1 MSLILWLPLNGTLDN
16 NGLLSP
22 NYHMQTKLKYS
33 DNGKLGKCMQFDGD
47 ASQILSISNVPQKA
61 SNFSWSCWFCQ
72 TSVTTTNNGVAS
84 TSQYLLSAGRDC
96 GIIGFNLRV
105 MNGALAVHLGSAE
118 DPTTNNTTASKTA
131 NFITIQSLSLDTWYH
146 VTVTVDEATVYC
158 YMNGK
163 LVTSSSLV
171 SINYA
176 SGNIAMHSYFT
187 IGKMANCHA
196 NTTSYLPF
204 VGYISDVRVY
214 DHCLS
219 VREVKEISKGLILH
233 YPLSSPYC
241 EPVTELYGEKY
252 ANGLALAKNGE
263 ITSNLCT
270 DEDGSPYTNYS
281 FSKPPESTKDT
292 WYSINFGSY
301 PFTAGKTYT
310 ISVDYRVNSCQNCDF
325 TLRHA
330 RIGNDYFGCKT
341 FSLISK
347 NNVGKGW
354 QHASITQVIP
364 DKFDYNGTEKIC
376 KPQIEWYTGNLKNSA
391 TDTTTVRSANFD
403 LKNVQVIEKDYDLP
417 FGTRTGIEYDCSGYG
432 NDGTMEL
439 ETAPSWNADSIKY
452 SGCYQ
457 FSSNHF
463 IKFSSIY
470 ESKKLYECTIAFWFN
485 LTSSTSYQAILIP
498 CGNPSGGLWLSV
510 NSENCRLW
518 AYQGKNEPRYHT
530 VVGEYFPKNCW
541 LHVAFSFN
549 NGVSKFYLDGKY
561 QNSVT
566 WTLPYIELK
575 DYFSLGDSYGG
586 DSWNETP
593 FNGKLSDFR
602 IYATA
607 LSDSNIKDLYE
618 TKFSLDNSG
627 NFFVGELIE
636 DTQTVAFGQN
646 AVLSTKEF
654 YEFDSQNLCY
664 ITSYG
669 DAPLEYGYTP
679 STENNSKFEFY
690 RVHQD
695 TLQVGDIVV
704 IDLDFEWSGGFDTSN
719 TNGTFDLYFQGECKK
734 KDDTTAY
741 WVTNEYTNSLNSIKR
756 PKELVLSSE
765 SGTFHYTSKQ
775 TVTASML
782 DYDIKFI
789 GLRSNYSNGKGKVS
803 FKNVC
808 VRNLKY
814 SDDGIGKLKIPDDG
828 TLACKEIIEY

>member
-1 MSLILWLPLNGTLDN
+1 MSLILWMPLNGTLDN

-22 NYHMQTKLKYS
+22 NYHMQTNLKYNN
-33 DNGKLGKCMQFDGD
+33 DGKLGKCMQFNGD
-47 ASQILSISNVPQKA
+47 ASQILSISNVPQKT

-72 TSVTTTNNGVAS
+72 TSVTTTENGATS
-84 TSQYLLSAGRDC
+84 TNQYLLSAGRDC
-96 GIIGFNLRV
+96 GIIGFNLHIL
-105 MNGALAVHLGSAE
+105 NGILKVYLGSAE

-131 NFITIQSLSLDTWYH
+131 KSITIQSLSLNTWYH

-163 LVTSSSLV
+163 LVTSSPLV

-176 SGNIAMHSYFT
+176 SGNIETCSLFT
-187 IGKMANCHA
+187 IGKMAHNHS
-196 NTTSYLPF
+196 NMTSHFPF

-219 VREVKEISKGLILH
+219 AKEVKEISKGQILH
-233 YPLSSPYC
+233 YPLSSPYS

-252 ANGLALAKNGE
+252 ANGLAVAKSGE

-281 FSKPPESTKDT
+281 FSKSPESTKDT
-292 WYSINFGSY
+292 WYSFNFGSY

-310 ISVDYRVNSCQNCDF
+310 ISVDYRVNSCQNCVF

-341 FSLISK
+341 FSLITK

-354 QHASITQVIP
+354 QHASITQIIP

-403 LKNVQVIEKDYDLP
+403 LKNVQVIEKDHDLP
-417 FGTRTGIEYDCSGYG
+417 FGTRAGIEYDCSGYG

-439 ETAPSWNADSIKY
+439 ETAPSWNADSFKY
-452 SGCYQ
+452 NGCYNFVPKQ
-457 FSSNHF
+457 IIKSTSDIWKNHP
-463 IKFSSIY
+463 
-470 ESKKLYECTIAFWFN
+470 LNDLTIAFWMCPTTLNTYEGVGGITADLGNCACFTFYNNTWQFN
-485 LTSSTSYQAILIP
+485 DGTKWVSYSCGGSALGEWGHYACTLKDNVVKIYKNGKLISTNTNPDIDSIVTSKHFVCLGCDFP
-498 CGNPSGGLWLSV
+498 GGD
-510 NSENCRLW
+510 
-518 AYQGKNEPRYHT
+518 
-530 VVGEYFPKNCW
+530 EYF
-541 LHVAFSFN
+541 
-549 NGVSKFYLDGKY
+549 
-561 QNSVT
+561 T
-566 WTLPYIELK
+566 
-575 DYFSLGDSYGG
+575 
-586 DSWNETP
+586 
-593 FNGKLSDFR
+593 GKLSDFR

-607 LSDSNIKDLYE
+607 LSDSDIKDLYE

-636 DTQTVAFGQN
+636 DTQTVGFGQN
-646 AVLSTKEF
+646 AVLSSKEF

-664 ITSYG
+664 MTTYG
-669 DAPLEYGYTP
+669 DAPFEYGYTP

-690 RVHQD
+690 RVHQN

-704 IDLDFEWSGGFDTSN
+704 VDLDFEWSGGFNTSN
-719 TNGTFDLYFQGECKK
+719 ANGTFDLYFQGECQKNN
-734 KDDTTAY
+734 DTTAY
-741 WVTNEYTNSLNSIKR
+741 WVTNEYANSLNSIKR

-765 SGTFHYTSKQ
+765 SGVFHYTAKR
-775 TVTASML
+775 TVTTSML

-789 GLRSNYSNGKGKVS
+789 GLRSNYSNGKGNVS

-808 VRNLKY
+808 VRKLKY
-814 SDDGIGKLKIPDDG
+814 SDDGTGKLKIPDDG

>member
-1 MSLILWLPLNGTLDN
+1 MSLILWIPLNGN
-16 NGLLSP
+16 FENQGII
-22 NYHMQTKLKYS
+22 NMQPISMTNIEWITGKLCSKCLYIKRTPS
-33 DNGKLGKCMQFDGD
+33 NTITVPELNGKEEF
-47 ASQILSISNVPQKA
+47 SISVWWKLNESDMSSA
-61 SNFSWSCWFCQ
+61 SHYTRFFSVFMD
-72 TSVTTTNNGVAS
+72 TDGVENI
-84 TSQYLLSAGRDC
+84 YRIEHC
-96 GIIGFNLRV
+96 
-105 MNGALAVHLGSAE
+105 
-118 DPTTNNTTASKTA
+118 NNTTQPGTV
-131 NFITIQSLSLDTWYH
+131 QSLFPRNGNNFSPGYRGYGSHSGHKYQWNHEVVCVDKHTAKWYLNGQQ
-146 VTVTVDEATVYC
+146 VYTLSVSDIC
-158 YMNGK
+158 KDYMHLTGK
-163 LVTSSSLV
+163 LYLGQ
-171 SINYA
+171 
-176 SGNIAMHSYFT
+176 SGAMAQLQDFR
-187 IGKMANCHA
+187 I
-196 NTTSYLPF
+196 
-204 VGYISDVRVY
+204 Y

-219 VREVKEISKGLILH
+219 AREVKEISKGLILH

-341 FSLISK
+341 FSLITK

-354 QHASITQVIP
+354 QHASITQIIP

-403 LKNVQVIEKDYDLP
+403 LKNVQVIEKDHDLP
-417 FGTRTGIEYDCSGYG
+417 FGTRAGIEYDCSGYG
-432 NDGTMEL
+432 NNGTMEL
-439 ETAPSWNADSIKY
+439 ETAPSWIADSTKY

-457 FSSNHF
+457 FNGIDSMLTLGNFSMGNLLSNQF
-463 IKFSSIY
+463 TISFWIYNDDINSRSIY
-470 ESKKLYECTIAFWFN
+470 FGDYGSANGNKMNIEKTKSNILRFW
-485 LTSSTSYQAILIP
+485 
-498 CGNPSGGLWLSV
+498 W
-510 NSENCRLW
+510 
-518 AYQGKNEPRYHT
+518 
-530 VVGEYFPKNCW
+530 
-541 LHVAFSFN
+541 N
-549 NGVSKFYLDGKY
+549 NGSPDLNINAFTILDKTWYNIVITVDIPSNIMKFYKNGICVYTYATALSPLNSISKY
-561 QNSVT
+561 NIGRDSRT
-566 WTLPYIELK
+566 
-575 DYFSLGDSYGG
+575 GD
-586 DSWNETP
+586 TV

-607 LSDSNIKDLYE
+607 LSDSDIKDLYE

-636 DTQTVAFGQN
+636 DTQTVGFGQN
-646 AVLSTKEF
+646 AVLSSKEF

-664 ITSYG
+664 MTTYG
-669 DAPLEYGYTP
+669 DAPFEYGYTP

-690 RVHQD
+690 RVHQN

-704 IDLDFEWSGGFDTSN
+704 VDLDFEWSGGFDTSN
-719 TNGTFDLYFQGECKK
+719 ANGTFDLYFQGECQKNN
-734 KDDTTAY
+734 DTTAY
-741 WVTNEYTNSLNSIKR
+741 WVTNEYANSLNSIKR

-765 SGTFHYTSKQ
+765 SGVFHYTAKR
-775 TVTASML
+775 TVTTSML

-789 GLRSNYSNGKGKVS
+789 GLRSNYSNGKGNVS

-808 VRNLKY
+808 VRKLKY
-814 SDDGIGKLKIPDDG
+814 SDDGTGKLKIPDDG

>member
-1 MSLILWLPLNGTLDN
+1 MSLILWMPLNGTLDN

-22 NYHMQTKLKYS
+22 NYHMQTKLKYNN
-33 DNGKLGKCMQFDGD
+33 NGKLGKCMQFDGD
-47 ASQILSISNVPQKA
+47 ASQILSISNVPQKT

-105 MNGALAVHLGSAE
+105 MNGVLVVHLGSAE
-118 DPTTNNTTASKTA
+118 DPTTSVPTTSKTA
-131 NFITIQSLSLDTWYH
+131 KSITIQSLSLNTWYH
-146 VTVTVDEATVYC
+146 VTVTVDETTVYC
-158 YMNGK
+158 YINGK
-163 LVTSSSLV
+163 LVTSSPLV

-187 IGKMANCHA
+187 IGKMAHYHA

-233 YPLSSPYC
+233 YPLSSPYS

-252 ANGLALAKNGE
+252 ANGLAVAKIGE
-263 ITSNLCT
+263 ITSRLCT
-270 DEDGSPYTNYS
+270 DEDGSPYTNYY
-281 FSKPPESTKDT
+281 FSKSPESTKDT

-341 FSLISK
+341 LSLITK

-354 QHASITQVIP
+354 QHASITQIIP

-376 KPQIEWYTGNLKNSA
+376 KPQIEWYTGNLKNPT
-391 TDTTTVRSANFD
+391 TDTTTVRSADFD
-403 LKNVQVIEKDYDLP
+403 IKNVQVIEKDHDLP
-417 FGTRTGIEYDCSGYG
+417 FGTRAGIEFDCSGYG
-432 NDGTMEL
+432 NNGTMEL
-439 ETAPSWNADSIKY
+439 ETAPSWNSDSIKY
-452 SGCYQ
+452 NGCYNFVPKQIIKSMSDLWKNRSLNDLTITLWMRPNRAINWGGAGGIMADLGNCACFTFYNNTWQ
-457 FSSNHF
+457 FNDGTKWVSYSCGGSTLGEWGHYACTLKDNVIKIYKNGNLISTNTNPDIDKIVTSKHF
-463 IKFSSIY
+463 VCLGCDF
-470 ESKKLYECTIAFWFN
+470 
-485 LTSSTSYQAILIP
+485 P
-498 CGNPSGGLWLSV
+498 GGD
-510 NSENCRLW
+510 
-518 AYQGKNEPRYHT
+518 
-530 VVGEYFPKNCW
+530 EYF
-541 LHVAFSFN
+541 
-549 NGVSKFYLDGKY
+549 
-561 QNSVT
+561 T
-566 WTLPYIELK
+566 
-575 DYFSLGDSYGG
+575 
-586 DSWNETP
+586 
-593 FNGKLSDFR
+593 GKLSDFR

-607 LSDSNIKDLYE
+607 LSDSDIKDLYE
-618 TKFSLDNSG
+618 AKFSLDNNG
-627 NFFVGELIE
+627 NFFIGELLE
-636 DTQTVAFGQN
+636 DAQAVSLGHN
-646 AVLSTKEF
+646 AVLSAKEF
-654 YEFDSQNLCY
+654 HEFDSQNLCY
-664 ITSYG
+664 ITTYG

-690 RVHQD
+690 RIHQD
-695 TLQVGDIVV
+695 TLQIGDIVV
-704 IDLDFEWSGGFDTSN
+704 IDLDFEWSGSFDTSN

-765 SGTFHYTSKQ
+765 SGIFHYTAKQ
-775 TVTASML
+775 TVTTSML
-782 DYDIKFI
+782 DYDIIFI

-803 FKNVC
+803 FKNLC
-808 VRNLKY
+808 VRNLKH
-814 SDDGIGKLKIPDDG
+814 SDDGTGKMKIPDDG
-828 TLACKEIIEY
+828 TLSCKEIIEY

>member
-1 MSLILWLPLNGTLDN
+1 MSLILWMPLNGTLDN

-22 NYHMQTKLKYS
+22 NYHMQTKLKYNN
-33 DNGKLGKCMQFDGD
+33 NGKLGRCMQFDGD
-47 ASQILSISNVPQKA
+47 ASQILSISNVPQKT

-72 TSVTTTNNGVAS
+72 TSVTTTENGATS
-84 TSQYLLSAGRDC
+84 TNQYLLSAGRDC
-96 GIIGFNLRV
+96 GIIGFNLHIL
-105 MNGALAVHLGSAE
+105 NGILKVYLGSAE

-131 NFITIQSLSLDTWYH
+131 KSITIQSLSLDTWYH
-146 VTVTVDEATVYC
+146 VTVTVDETTVYC

-163 LVTSSSLV
+163 LVTSSPLV

-176 SGNIAMHSYFT
+176 SGNIATCSFFT
-187 IGKMANCHA
+187 IGKMAHNHS
-196 NTTSYLPF
+196 NVTTHFPF
-204 VGYISDVRVY
+204 VGYISDVQVY

-219 VREVKEISKGLILH
+219 VKEVKELSKGLILH
-233 YPLSSPYC
+233 YPLSSPYS

-252 ANGLALAKNGE
+252 ANGLALAKNGF
-263 ITSNLCT
+263 TSNSCT
-270 DEDGSPYTNYS
+270 DEDGSLYTNYY
-281 FSKPPESTKDT
+281 FSKSPESTKDT
-292 WYSINFGSY
+292 WFSISFGGY

-341 FSLISK
+341 LSLITK

-354 QHASITQVIP
+354 QHASITQIIP

-376 KPQIEWYTGNLKNSA
+376 KPQIEWYTGNLKNPT
-391 TDTTTVRSANFD
+391 TDTTTVRSMNFD
-403 LKNVQVIEKDYDLP
+403 LKNVQVIEKDHDLP
-417 FGTRTGIEYDCSGYG
+417 FGTRAGIEFDCSGYG
-432 NDGTMEL
+432 NNGTMEL
-439 ETAPSWNADSIKY
+439 ETAPSWNSDNIKY
-452 SGCYQ
+452 NGCYNFVPKQIIKSMSDLWKNRSLNDLTITLWMRPTTSINWGGAGGIMADLGNCACFTFYNNTWQ
-457 FSSNHF
+457 FNDGTKWVSYSCGGSTLGEWGHYACTLKDNVIKIYKNGNLISTNTNPDIDKIVTSKHF
-463 IKFSSIY
+463 VCLGCDF
-470 ESKKLYECTIAFWFN
+470 
-485 LTSSTSYQAILIP
+485 P
-498 CGNPSGGLWLSV
+498 GGD
-510 NSENCRLW
+510 
-518 AYQGKNEPRYHT
+518 
-530 VVGEYFPKNCW
+530 EYF
-541 LHVAFSFN
+541 
-549 NGVSKFYLDGKY
+549 
-561 QNSVT
+561 T
-566 WTLPYIELK
+566 
-575 DYFSLGDSYGG
+575 
-586 DSWNETP
+586 
-593 FNGKLSDFR
+593 GKLSDFR

-607 LSDSNIKDLYE
+607 LSDSDIKDLYE

-636 DTQTVAFGQN
+636 DTQVVSLGHN
-646 AVLSTKEF
+646 AVLSAKELH
-654 YEFDSQNLCY
+654 EFDSQNLCY
-664 ITSYG
+664 ITTYG

-704 IDLDFEWSGGFDTSN
+704 IDLDFEWSGSFDTSN

-765 SGTFHYTSKQ
+765 SGIFHYTAKR

-782 DYDIKFI
+782 DYDIIFI

-803 FKNVC
+803 FKNLC
-808 VRNLKY
+808 VRNLKH
-814 SDDGIGKLKIPDDG
+814 SDDGTGKMKIPDDG
-828 TLACKEIIEY
+828 TLSCKDIIEY